1 MGAARL
7 YGAAVFKDASQL
19 TEQQISAKV
28 AMKVGVLLDAGV
40 WYYVCVCVCV
50 CGGGVDVCGCEGV
63 CVCAVHYDWL
73 PREPLS
79 KPTDALSDTVHFLE
93 STFAAV
99 QPLPDELVTSIAL
112 QGLKTLQ
119 GKMEALLNSEKVG
132 AIHSGRV
139 YVVCEGAVLC
149 FRTPRSVWLGFGRL
163 TSTSSCVRVSQTQW
177 LCALCGV
184 TFLICLPVC
193 LSVCLSVCL
202 CVCLCVQSSRGPPSL
217 PVAVCRRSQRR
228 WTCLS
233 SCGW

>member
-1 MGAARL
+1 MC
-7 YGAAVFKDASQL
+7 
-19 TEQQISAKV
+19 
-28 AMKVGVLLDAGV
+28 
-40 WYYVCVCVCV
+40 VCVCVCV
-50 CGGGVDVCGCEGV
+50 AGVRLCVDVRVCV

-132 AIHSGRV
+132 AVYSGRV
-139 YVVCEGAVLC
+139 CVVCEGAVLC
-149 FRTPRSVWLGFGRL
+149 FRTPRSVWLGSGRL
-163 TSTSSCVRVSQTQW
+163 PSTSSCVRVSQTQW

-193 LSVCLSVCL
+193 LSVCLSVCVSV
-202 CVCLCVQSSRGPPSL
+202 CVCRVHEVHHLCQSQSAEGARGAGLVCQAADGESCVL
-217 PVAVCRRSQRR
+217 VAAACV
-228 WTCLS
+228 TVT
-233 SCGW
+233 